1 MGKIVVFGGSFNPPT
16 RAHYELGL
24 KALEFLDGD
33 RLCFVPVGDKYS
45 KDGLIE
51 SKHRVNML
59 NLLCDNHNNECV
71 DVDLTEVN
79 AQGNLNTINT
89 LRILGEKYNNATL
102 YFLLGADNLLHLT
115 EWHKAEE
122 ILRDYK
128 ILAIKR
134 DGYSIKDIIKHKG
147 LLTKYKDNIIEVDI
161 KEEMMISSTMVRKM
175 IVSKDESVIRYINEN
190 VNKYIQENNL
200 YKYIK

>member
-16 RAHYELGL
+16 RAHYTLGL

-59 NLLCDNHNNECV
+59 NLLCDNYNNDRV
-71 DVDLTEVN
+71 DVDLTEVS

-89 LRILGEKYNNATL
+89 LRVLGEKYNNATL

-115 EWHKAEE
+115 EWYKAEE

-128 ILAIKR
+128 ILVIKR

-175 IVSKDESVIRYINEN
+175 IVNKDESVISYIDEN
-190 VNKYIQENNL
+190 VYKYIQESNL